1 MNAYTSDNQVQS
13 MICRVAG
20 ASISALWGDQT
31 STFFPIKFENNE
43 KGDMAERDW
52 YVILVIDKD
61 NKEGH
66 GLGAWRQWTS

>member
-1 MNAYTSDNQVQS
+1 MNAHTSDNQVQS
-13 MICRVAG
+13 MICRAAG
-20 ASISALWGDQT
+20 ANVCALWGHQT

-52 YVILVIDKD
+52 NVILVIDKD

>member
-31 STFFPIKFENNE
+31 STFFSIKFEIMKRE
-43 KGDMAERDW
+43 TWQKEIDMSFWLLIKIMKKGMA
-52 YVILVIDKD
+52 
-61 NKEGH
+61 
-66 GLGAWRQWTS
+66 